1 MKVFVNGTFDLLH
14 PGHISL
20 LNSAKAYGD
29 ILLVAIDSD
38 DRVKQLKGSSRP
50 INNQE
55 TRKTILENLKPVDSV
70 KIFSNEEEL
79 IEIIKRFS
87 PDVMMVGSDYRD
99 KRVVGSDYAKKLVF
113 FKRDPRFSSTYIID
127 KVINEHTLRSTDL

>member
-1 MKVFVNGTFDLLH
+1 MRVFVNGTFDLLH

-20 LNSAKAYGD
+20 LNSAKSYGN

-38 DRVKQLKGSSRP
+38 ERVKQLKGSSRP

-55 TRKTILENLKPVDSV
+55 ARKTILENLKPVDSV

-79 IEIIKRFS
+79 AEIIKRFS
-87 PDVMMVGSDYRD
+87 PDIMMVGSDYRD
-99 KRVVGSDYAKKLVF
+99 KRVVGREYAKKLVF
-113 FKRDPRFSSTYIID
+113 FERDPRFSSTYIID
-127 KVINEHTLRSTDL
+127 KVINEHTLRPTDL

>member
-70 KIFSNEEEL
+70 KIFSNEDEL

>member
-1 MKVFVNGTFDLLH
+1 
-14 PGHISL
+14 
-20 LNSAKAYGD
+20 
-29 ILLVAIDSD
+29 
-38 DRVKQLKGSSRP
+38 
-50 INNQE
+50 
-55 TRKTILENLKPVDSV
+55 VDSV
-70 KIFSNEEEL
+70 KIFSNEDEL

>member
-38 DRVKQLKGSSRP
+38 ERVKQLKGSSRP

-113 FKRDPRFSSTYIID
+113 FEREVRFSSTYIID

>member
-29 ILLVAIDSD
+29 ILLVAMDSD

>member
-38 DRVKQLKGSSRP
+38 DRVKQLKGSGRP

-55 TRKTILENLKPVDSV
+55 ARKTILENLKPVDSV
-70 KIFSNEEEL
+70 KIFSSEEEL
-79 IEIIKRFS
+79 VKIIKRFS
-87 PDVMMVGSDYRD
+87 PDVMMVGSDYKD
-99 KRVVGSDYAKKLVF
+99 KRVIGSEYAKKLVF
-113 FKRDPRFSSTYIID
+113 FKRDHKFSSTYIID
-127 KVINEHTLRSTDL
+127 KVINEHTLRAADL

>member
-38 DRVKQLKGSSRP
+38 DRVKQLKGSGRP

-55 TRKTILENLKPVDSV
+55 ARKTILENLKPVDSV
-70 KIFSNEEEL
+70 KIFSSEEEL
-79 IEIIKRFS
+79 VKIIKRFS
-87 PDVMMVGSDYRD
+87 PDVMIVGSDYKD
-99 KRVVGSDYAKKLVF
+99 KRVIGSEYAKKLVF

-127 KVINEHTLRSTDL
+127 KVINEHTLRAADL

>member
-14 PGHISL
+14 PGHIDL
-20 LNSAKAYGD
+20 LNSAKSYGN

-38 DRVKQLKGSSRP
+38 SRVKELKGSRRP

-55 TRKTILENLKPVDSV
+55 SRRILLENLKPVDSV
-70 KIFSNEEEL
+70 KIFSNEKEL
-79 IEIIKRFS
+79 VEIIKRFS

-99 KRVVGSDYAKKLVF
+99 KRVVGSEYAKKLVF
-113 FKRDPRFSSTYIID
+113 FERDVRFSSTYIID
-127 KVINEHTLRSTDL
+127 KVIDEYTLRVTDM

>member
-20 LNSAKAYGD
+20 LNSANAYGD

-38 DRVKQLKGSSRP
+38 DRVKQLKGSGRP

-55 TRKTILENLKPVDSV
+55 ARKTILENLKPVDSV
-70 KIFSNEEEL
+70 KFFSSEEEL
-79 IEIIKRFS
+79 VKIIKRFS
-87 PDVMMVGSDYRD
+87 PDVMIVGSDYKD
-99 KRVVGSDYAKKLVF
+99 KRVIGSEYAKKLVF

-127 KVINEHTLRSTDL
+127 KVINEHTLRAADL